1 LSVIR
6 RLDALNGF
14 LAPWRLAT
22 LCTVAARLVPLDD
35 DWHAWVD
42 RARRSSRTAVRVRV
56 AGGRDGRLHVV
67 DLRVEGVVSAE
78 VLRSIP
84 IGRIEAAANAQLH
97 ASAPEAPPRR
107 AASATIAPR
116 LRTTAV
122 RGYPDAFYDAV
133 AAAYRALATSSPRP
147 VADLADANDVPVTT
161 AQRWVKEARRRGLL
175 APGRPGKAG

>member
-1 LSVIR
+1 V
-6 RLDALNGF
+6 
-14 LAPWRLAT
+14 
-22 LCTVAARLVPLDD
+22 VARLEPLDD

-42 RARRSSRTAVRVRV
+42 RSARAPRTAVRVRV
-56 AGGRDGRLHVV
+56 ADGDDGRLHVV
-67 DLRVEGVVSAE
+67 DLHVEGVVSAE

-97 ASAPEAPPRR
+97 ASAPDAPPGR
-107 AASATIAPR
+107 APR
-116 LRTTAV
+116 ASIPARLRRNAV

-133 AAAYRALATSSPRP
+133 AAAYRSLATSSPRP
-147 VADLADANDVPVTT
+147 VADLADANDVPATT